1 MHTSSFGVTDEEY
14 LFIQYMAK
22 LNNLS
27 VSELVRTSLLT
38 DLEKQIDITLY
49 EKAMTQ
55 HQSKDESIS
64 HQEMLEE
71 LGF

>member
-1 MHTSSFGVTDEEY
+1 MYTSSFGVTDEEY
-14 LFIQYMAK
+14 LFIQYMTK

-38 DLEKQIDITLY
+38 YLEKQIDITLY
-49 EKAMTQ
+49 EKAMAQ

>member
-49 EKAMTQ
+49 EKAMAQ
-55 HQSKDESIS
+55 HQPKDERIS
-64 HQEMLEE
+64 HQETLEE

>member
-14 LFIQYMAK
+14 LFIQYMTR

-27 VSELVRTSLLT
+27 VSELVITSLLT

-49 EKAMTQ
+49 EKAMAQ
-55 HQSKDESIS
+55 HQPKDESIS

-71 LGF
+71 LSF

>member
-27 VSELVRTSLLT
+27 ISELVRTSLLP

-49 EKAMTQ
+49 EKAMAQ
-55 HQSKDESIS
+55 HQPKDESIS
-64 HQEMLEE
+64 HQETLEE

>member
-22 LNNLS
+22 LS

-49 EKAMTQ
+49 EKAMAQ

-64 HQEMLEE
+64 HQELLEE

>member
-14 LFIQYMAK
+14 LFIQYMTR

-38 DLEKQIDITLY
+38 YLEKQIDITLY
-49 EKAMTQ
+49 EKAMAQ

>member
-14 LFIQYMAK
+14 LFIQYMTK

-38 DLEKQIDITLY
+38 YLEKQIDITLY
-49 EKAMTQ
+49 EKAMAQ
-55 HQSKDESIS
+55 HQPKDESIS
-64 HQEMLEE
+64 HQELLEE

>member
-14 LFIQYMAK
+14 LFIQYMTK

-38 DLEKQIDITLY
+38 DLEKQMDMTLY
-49 EKAMTQ
+49 EKAMAQ
-55 HQSKDESIS
+55 RQSKDESIS
-64 HQEMLEE
+64 HQEMLKE

>member
-1 MHTSSFGVTDEEY
+1 
-14 LFIQYMAK
+14 MAT

-49 EKAMTQ
+49 EKAMAQ

>member
-1 MHTSSFGVTDEEY
+1 MHTSSFGVMDEEY

-22 LNNLS
+22 LS

-49 EKAMTQ
+49 EKAMAQ

>member
-1 MHTSSFGVTDEEY
+1 MRTSSFGVTDEEY

-38 DLEKQIDITLY
+38 DLEKQIDINLY
-49 EKAMTQ
+49 EKAMAQ

>member
-14 LFIQYMAK
+14 LFFQYMAK
-22 LNNLS
+22 LS

-49 EKAMTQ
+49 EKAMAQ

>member
-14 LFIQYMAK
+14 LFIQYMTR

-27 VSELVRTSLLT
+27 VSELVRTNLLT

-49 EKAMTQ
+49 EKAMAQ

>member
-22 LNNLS
+22 LS

-49 EKAMTQ
+49 EKAMAQ

>member
-1 MHTSSFGVTDEEY
+1 MYTSSFGVTDEEY
-14 LFIQYMAK
+14 LFIQYMTK

-49 EKAMTQ
+49 EKAMAQ
-55 HQSKDESIS
+55 HQPKDESIS
-64 HQEMLEE
+64 HQELLEE

>member
-14 LFIQYMAK
+14 LFIQYMTK

-38 DLEKQIDITLY
+38 DLEKKMDITLY

>member
-1 MHTSSFGVTDEEY
+1 MHTSSFGVRDEEY

-38 DLEKQIDITLY
+38 DLEKQMDITLY
-49 EKAMTQ
+49 EKAMAQ
-55 HQSKDESIS
+55 HQPKDESIS
-64 HQEMLEE
+64 HQETLEE

>member
-1 MHTSSFGVTDEEY
+1 MYTSSFGVTDEEY

-49 EKAMTQ
+49 EKAMAQ
-55 HQSKDESIS
+55 HQPKDESIS
-64 HQEMLEE
+64 HQELLEE

>member
-14 LFIQYMAK
+14 LFIQYMTK

-27 VSELVRTSLLT
+27 VSELMRTSLLS
-38 DLEKQIDITLY
+38 DLEKQIDMTLY
-49 EKAMTQ
+49 EKAMAQ

-64 HQEMLEE
+64 HQEMLEV

>member
-14 LFIQYMAK
+14 LFIQYMTK

-38 DLEKQIDITLY
+38 DIEKQMDMTLY
-49 EKAMTQ
+49 EKAMAQ
-55 HQSKDESIS
+55 RQSKDESIS
-64 HQEMLEE
+64 HQEMLKE

>member
-14 LFIQYMAK
+14 LFIQYIAK

-49 EKAMTQ
+49 EKAMAQ
-55 HQSKDESIS
+55 HQPKDESIS
-64 HQEMLEE
+64 YQEMLEE
-71 LGF
+71 LSF

>member
-22 LNNLS
+22 LS

-49 EKAMTQ
+49 EKAMANINLKMKAYLTKRCWK
-55 HQSKDESIS
+55 SWAFR
-64 HQEMLEE
+64 L
-71 LGF
+71 

>member
-27 VSELVRTSLLT
+27 LSELVRTSLLT

-49 EKAMTQ
+49 EKAMAQ
-55 HQSKDESIS
+55 HQPKDESIS
-64 HQEMLEE
+64 HQETLEE

>member
-1 MHTSSFGVTDEEY
+1 MYTSSFGVTDEEY
-14 LFIQYMAK
+14 LFIQYMTK

-38 DLEKQIDITLY
+38 YLEKQIDITLY
-49 EKAMTQ
+49 EKAMAQ
-55 HQSKDESIS
+55 HQPKDESIS
-64 HQEMLEE
+64 HQELLEE